1 MSEYRYKAF
10 ISYSHADEAWA
21 RWLHRSIE
29 AYRVP
34 HKLVGSKTAVGEVP
48 ARIKPIFRDRDELS
62 SAVDLGSTVKQALSD
77 SENLIVVCSPAGAA
91 SMWVREEIREFVRLG
106 RKDRIFC
113 VITDGEASASGSV
126 ATLFPDAIA
135 EAGMQEPLAAD
146 VRKWAD
152 GKHLA
157 KLKLIAGLL
166 DLPLDQLR
174 RRELH
179 KRRKTLALM
188 LAASVAVLA
197 IVVIAITARMAA
209 EQRRDSGELL
219 VGYKLNELRT
229 MLKQAGDPEKLERL
243 QEWSTDEL
251 TALILGAGPGTT
263 NLATTAQR
271 QRTEG
276 IEQWDAGDMTTSLE
290 TFKTSWALL
299 AEIYRRDRNNQEALF
314 ELGQAEF
321 WIGQTY
327 LDRGETDLAE
337 SAFLSYA
344 EITRRLIQMQPK
356 NAEWVLEMAYAL
368 TNLGAVEKAR
378 EAINPEHK
386 LQYMQ
391 SALEYNQIALVLD
404 PENEYYRSELGQSH
418 ANLADAQRDVCD
430 LDGALQSRSQGL
442 ALETKL
448 FQDDGENPERL
459 EDLASA
465 LSGYARVQALLGN
478 NDEAIANFE
487 KSIQLIEQSARPD
500 ELNRTA
506 RDHVMIRNR
515 IIWLDAMSG
524 RIDKAWAGSE
534 SLADDWRNLL
544 ESGLD
549 NVSTLITYDTTY
561 LLDRAWLANERD
573 DTGLATDLL
582 EQGLAL
588 LETEAIKL
596 PHNRQIG
603 NTLTLA
609 AYRYWQIRGELP
621 PDNILSLLPDYRANS
636 GRTRSC
642 LDASL
647 SIRKEVMLGNP
658 AKADDLAAYLLDSG
672 FRETGFIQICR
683 LYYGCSGE
691 TDPN

>member
-34 HKLVGSKTAVGEVP
+34 RKLVGSKTAVGEVP

-62 SAVDLGSTVKQALSD
+62 SAADLGSTVKQALSD

-91 SMWVREEIREFVRLG
+91 SLWVREEIREFVRLG

-152 GKHLA
+152 GKQLA

-174 RRELH
+174 RRELQ
-179 KRRKTLALM
+179 KRRKTMALI
-188 LAASVAVLA
+188 LAASIAVLA

-243 QEWSTDEL
+243 QDWSTDEL
-251 TALILGAGPGTT
+251 TALIVGAGPETE
-263 NLATTAQR
+263 NLVTTAQR
-271 QRTEG
+271 LRDEG

-299 AEIYRRDRNNQEALF
+299 AEIYRQDRNNQAAFF
-314 ELGQAEF
+314 ELGQAEY
-321 WIGQTY
+321 WIGQVH
-327 LDRGETDLAE
+327 LDRGELGFAE
-337 SAFLSYA
+337 AAFLSYA
-344 EITRRLIQMQPK
+344 EITRRLIQKQPE

-378 EAINPEHK
+378 EATNPERN

-418 ANLADAQRDVCD
+418 ANLADAQRNVCD

-442 ALETKL
+442 ALETQL
-448 FQDDGENPERL
+448 FQDNNENPERQ
-459 EDLASA
+459 EDLALA
-465 LSGYARVQALLGN
+465 LTGYARVQLLLGN
-478 NDEAIANFE
+478 NDEARANYE
-487 KSIQLIEQSARPD
+487 KSLRLIELSARPD
-500 ELNRTA
+500 EPTRTI
-506 RDHVMIRNR
+506 RDLVERRNS

-524 RIDKAWAGSE
+524 RMEEAWAGSGE
-534 SLADDWRNLL
+534 QADDGKSLL
-544 ESGLD
+544 EAGLD
-549 NVSTLITYDTTY
+549 NVSTLIIYTSY
-561 LLDRAWLANERD
+561 LLDRAWLANEKG
-573 DTGLATDLL
+573 DTGLAADLL
-582 EQGLAL
+582 EQGMTL
-588 LETEAIKL
+588 LETEATRL

-621 PDNILSLLPDYRANS
+621 PDNILSLLPDYRANV

-642 LDASL
+642 EDASL
-647 SIRKEVMLGNP
+647 AVRKEVMLGNP
-658 AKADDLAAYLLDSG
+658 AKAYDLAAYLMDSG
-672 FRETGFIQICR
+672 FRESGFMQICK
-683 LYYGCSGE
+683 LYYSCSGE
-691 TDPN
+691 TDAN